1 MADVQLEHGH
11 VRIAN
16 RLYEALLDAE
26 FTGDADA
33 SILVAV

>member
-16 RLYEALLDAE
+16 SLQEALYRLRIPGNHKDVIA
-26 FTGDADA
+26 A
-33 SILVAV
+33 